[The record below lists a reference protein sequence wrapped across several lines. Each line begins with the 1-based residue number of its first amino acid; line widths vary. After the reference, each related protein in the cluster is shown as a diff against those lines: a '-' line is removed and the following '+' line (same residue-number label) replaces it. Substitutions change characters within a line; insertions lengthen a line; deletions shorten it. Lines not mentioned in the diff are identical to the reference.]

1 MNLYTLSMASKGLD
15 LLGYGINKWNS
26 IFADIVELL
35 TTSPDGLYPGVWS
48 AMQTIS
54 GYLAGI
60 SSILAVIF
68 FYIGLTKSAIHFE
81 ELRRPERFFGYFI
94 RLALAEALVMNSQ
107 KLLLSVM
114 EIFQGAMFQITKLS
128 GISLNSNTGAIA
140 GVPNEIAT
148 AAENADFGE
157 GLLIVII
164 SAMVYFIIITLGFLL
179 YLTVLLRFFKIYIYA
194 AVSPIPLSSFGG
206 ESTSRIGR
214 TFLMNYLSVC
224 LQGIVIIISFIIF
237 AQVITTDFT
246 YNDSASSL
254 SNISEYAVTILL
266 GELLLVATVR
276 TSDKLC
282 REMIGG

>member
-15 LLGYGINKWNS
+15 LLGTGISKWNDL
-26 IFADIVELL
+26 FADIVKLL
-35 TTSPDGLYPGVWS
+35 TSSPDSLYPGVWS

-68 FYIGLTKSAIHFE
+68 FYIGFTKSAIHFE
-81 ELRRPERFFGYFI
+81 ELRRPEKFFGYFI
-94 RLALAEALVMNSQ
+94 RLAIAEALVMNSQ

-128 GISLNSNTGAIA
+128 GISLNSNTGTIA
-140 GVPNEIAT
+140 GIPDEIT
-148 AAENADFGE
+148 KAAENSDFGE
-157 GLLIVII
+157 GLLVGLICVVVYLII
-164 SAMVYFIIITLGFLL
+164 LALGLLL

-246 YNDSASSL
+246 FNDSKSSL
-254 SNISEYAVTILL
+254 SNISEYAVTVLL
-266 GELLLVATVR
+266 GELLLVATIR

>member
-1 MNLYTLSMASKGLD
+1 MNIYTLSMASKGLE
-15 LLGYGINKWNS
+15 LLEKGIDKWNS
-26 IFADIVELL
+26 MFADIVRLL

-114 EIFQGAMFQITKLS
+114 EIFQGAMLQITKLS
-128 GISLNSNTGAIA
+128 GISLNDKTGAIA
-140 GVPNEIAT
+140 GVPNEITT

-157 GLLIVII
+157 GLLIGVICI
-164 SAMVYFIIITLGFLL
+164 VVCLIIMALGLLL

-206 ESTSRIGR
+206 ENTSRIGR
-214 TFLMNYLSVC
+214 TFLMNYLGVC
-224 LQGIVIIISFIIF
+224 LQGIVIIICFIIF
-237 AQVITTDFT
+237 AQVITTDF
-246 YNDSASSL
+246 NFDNSASSL
-254 SNISEYAVTILL
+254 SNITEYAVTVLL